1 MLGKWDEKK
10 VYQIFCVVVSVLLLV
25 ILIHIMMEPK
35 KEEKKIKKE
44 VPEKEQVTE
53 EQVIENPMVHVLIK
67 TDGFKEEV
75 HPVVELS
82 APSGLQIRSGEQ
94 AETIGGGETLALA
107 PDDGR
112 FQNGAVKVTPVNT
125 GEKITVLSLQRGYGN
140 PAYRGEMELHSTAE
154 GVALVNIL
162 PMEEYLYGVVPSEM
176 PASYEP
182 EALKCQAVCARSYAY
197 CQIMGMEYPQYGA
210 QIDDSTSF
218 QVYNNSK
225 EQESTCKAVEE
236 TKGKKLMYG
245 GNPVNAYY
253 YSTSCGRT
261 TDMDAWGG
269 KNEGNAYLAG
279 VNVCNE
285 EGDFEKNLPW
295 YRWSIVLSTETLSNL
310 IGSNTRTDIGT
321 LQSLEVTKRGAGDI
335 ALEIVASGDRG
346 SVTVATENK
355 IRRALGGD
363 AYMIQRNDGSETPGR
378 ELLPSA
384 FFTIEQNADT
394 YTIRGGGFGHG
405 IGMSQNGANEMAK
418 QGMDYISILK
428 TFYADI
434 SVE

>member
-44 VPEKEQVTE
+44 APGKEKVTE

-75 HPVVELS
+75 HPVIELS

-112 FQNGAVKVTPVNT
+112 FQNGAVKVIPVNA

-140 PAYRGEMELHSTAE
+140 PGYRGEIELYSTME
-154 GVALVNIL
+154 GIALVNIL
-162 PMEEYLYGVVPSEM
+162 PLEEYLYGVVPSEM
-176 PASYEP
+176 PASYES

-210 QIDDSTSF
+210 QIDDSTAF

-225 EQESTCKAVEE
+225 EQESTCKAVDE
-236 TKGKKLMYG
+236 TKGKKLIYQ

-253 YSTSCGRT
+253 YSTSCGKT

-269 KNEGNAYLAG
+269 RNEGNAYLTG
-279 VNVCNE
+279 VKVCNE

-295 YRWSIVLSTETLSNL
+295 YRWSVVLSREILSNL
-310 IGSNTRTDIGT
+310 IGSNTKTNIGT

-335 ALEIVASGDRG
+335 ALEIVATGNQG

-363 AYMIQRNDGSETPGR
+363 SYMIQRNDGSETPGR

-384 FFTIEQNADT
+384 FFTIEQNEDT

-428 TFYADI
+428 TFYTDI